1 MSFPKGGL
9 KSVDGNSILVAAKRE
24 WSEETG
30 LSLSRVRLLH
40 GAYLD
45 EPQTGSRYLLAQ
57 CEPPHL
63 GSGDPDASRMAWNPP
78 LEDPQDKNPIVRS
91 QWLLVE
97 DVVRGRSALG
107 RDRVV
112 FLEKAVEL
120 LRAGGNFIAAAPGS
134 ASASDGEQREKYIA
148 QVCREYSDIYE
159 RSKAAASKR
168 RYDE

>member
-1 MSFPKGGL
+1 
-9 KSVDGNSILVAAKRE
+9 
-24 WSEETG
+24 
-30 LSLSRVRLLH
+30 
-40 GAYLD
+40 
-45 EPQTGSRYLLAQ
+45 
-57 CEPPHL
+57 
-63 GSGDPDASRMAWNPP
+63 MAWNPP

-134 ASASDGEQREKYIA
+134 ASASALAHATPANVIASASEHDASCAWREAFRGGDG
-148 QVCREYSDIYE
+148 
-159 RSKAAASKR
+159 
-168 RYDE
+168 